1 LAYRID
7 VKISKGVR
15 VRMKVHLA
23 VAGGDTLEKSV
34 VEYIHGGGT
43 MLAGLE
49 KVLEGLEKGAKRE
62 GTLKAKEAFGN
73 PAMHPIKKIKKAEF
87 PKDAKLEVG
96 ERLVAKGADGLNVVM
111 HIVKVSS
118 DEVETRLVHPLAE
131 KDIRYEVEILAV
143 TDPKPPPLPAKAL
156 KLEETEN

>member
-1 LAYRID
+1 
-7 VKISKGVR
+7 
-15 VRMKVHLA
+15 MKVHLA

-34 VEYIHGGGT
+34 VEYIQGAGT

-62 GTLKAKEAFGN
+62 GTLKAKDAFGN
-73 PAMHPIKKIKKAEF
+73 PAMHPTKKIKRAEF

-96 ERLVAKGADGLNVVM
+96 EKLVARGADGLNVVM
-111 HIVKVSS
+111 HVVKVTA

-156 KLEETEN
+156 KLEDDA

>member
-1 LAYRID
+1 
-7 VKISKGVR
+7 
-15 VRMKVHLA
+15 MKVHLA

-34 VEYIHGGGT
+34 VEYIQGAGT

-49 KVLEGLEKGAKRE
+49 ALLEGLEKGAKRD

-73 PAMHPIKKIKKAEF
+73 PAMHPSKTIKRAEF
-87 PKDAKLEVG
+87 PKDAALTVG
-96 ERLVAKGADGLNVVM
+96 EKLVARGADGMNVVM
-111 HIVKVSS
+111 HVVKVSA

-143 TDPKPPPLPAKAL
+143 SDPKPPPLPAKAM
-156 KLEETEN
+156 KLEDDPS

>member
-1 LAYRID
+1 M
-7 VKISKGVR
+7 
-15 VRMKVHLA
+15 RMKVHLA

-43 MLAGLE
+43 MLLGLE

-73 PAMHPIKKIKKAEF
+73 PAMHPVKKIKRSEF

-96 ERLVAKGADGLNVVM
+96 EKLVAHGADGLNVVM
-111 HIVKVSS
+111 HVVKVTG

-131 KDIRYEVEILAV
+131 KDIKYDVEILAV

-156 KLEETEN
+156 KLEESEN

>member
-1 LAYRID
+1 MYRYG
-7 VKISKGVR
+7 VKIEKGRR

-34 VEYIHGGGT
+34 VEYIQGAGT

-73 PAMHPIKKIKKAEF
+73 PAMHPTKKIKKAEF

-96 ERLVAKGADGLNVVM
+96 EKLVARGADGLNVVM
-111 HIVKVSS
+111 NVIKVSA
-118 DEVETRLVHPLAE
+118 DEVEVRLVHPLAE
-131 KDIRYEVEILAV
+131 KDIKYDVEILSV

-156 KLEETEN
+156 KLEDEA

>member
-1 LAYRID
+1 
-7 VKISKGVR
+7 
-15 VRMKVHLA
+15 MKVHLA

-34 VEYIHGGGT
+34 VEYIQGAGT

-49 KVLEGLEKGAKRE
+49 QVLEGLEKGAKRE

-73 PAMHPIKKIKKAEF
+73 PAMHPTKKIKKAEF

-96 ERLVAKGADGLNVVM
+96 EKLVARGADGLNVVM
-111 HIVKVSS
+111 NVIKVSA
-118 DEVETRLVHPLAE
+118 DEVEVRLVHPLAE
-131 KDIRYEVEILAV
+131 KDIKYDVEILSV

-156 KLEETEN
+156 KLEDEA

>member
-1 LAYRID
+1 MYRWI
-7 VKISKGVR
+7 VKIEKGRR

-34 VEYIHGGGT
+34 VEYIQGAGT

-49 KVLEGLEKGAKRE
+49 KVLEGLEKGAKRD
-62 GTLKAKEAFGN
+62 GTLKAKDAFGN
-73 PAMHPIKKIKKAEF
+73 PAMHPTKKIKRAEF

-96 ERLVAKGADGLNVVM
+96 EKLVARGADGLNVVM
-111 HIVKVSS
+111 NVIKVAAEDVEVK
-118 DEVETRLVHPLAE
+118 LVHPLAE
-131 KDIRYEVEILAV
+131 KDIRYEVEILSV

-156 KLEETEN
+156 KLEDEA